1 MKISREIKTA
11 ILVILGIILFIFGF
25 SYLKGNNLL
34 DDSRIIYAEYDNVD
48 GLTPST
54 PVTINGY
61 AVGKVLEIYFKDA
74 SSGVLVVKMDI
85 DTAFEFS
92 KNSQA
97 LLYQNGFI
105 GGKAVAIIPAY
116 DGGANAE
123 DGDYLPGT
131 VKAGMT
137 EVLNDRLEPLQ
148 HKVEKVMS
156 ETDTLLVNFNSIFD
170 KETKANLKASV
181 ANLNITITSFNKTT
195 KALNEILESNKSKL
209 SNTLTN
215 AENMTENF
223 SKFSDSLSQIN
234 LAGTIKSLQET
245 VEKFDNV
252 LASVERGDGSLGK
265 LLKDEKM
272 YDNLTG
278 ASKQMEELLQDM
290 KLNPKRYV
298 HFSLFGK
305 KPKRYD
311 AEGNEIEDSTEDP
324 KD

>member
-1 MKISREIKTA
+1 MKISREIKTG

-34 DDSRIIYAEYDNVD
+34 NTSRILYAEYDNVD

-54 PVTINGY
+54 PVTINGF
-61 AVGKVLEIYFKDA
+61 AVGKVIDIYFKDVN
-74 SSGVLVVKMDI
+74 SGTLIVKMDVN
-85 DTAFEFS
+85 TELEFS

-97 LLYQNGFI
+97 LLFQNGFI
-105 GGKAVAIIPAY
+105 GGKAIAIIPAY
-116 DGGANAE
+116 DDGPNAKSE
-123 DGDYLPGT
+123 DYLKGT

-137 EVLNDRLEPLQ
+137 EVLNDKLEPLQ
-148 HKVEKVMS
+148 GKIEKVMS

-170 KETKANLKASV
+170 EETKTNLKTSI
-181 ANLNITITSFNKTT
+181 ANLNNTIAAFNKTT
-195 KALNEILESNKSKL
+195 ITLNTILESNKTKL
-209 SNTLTN
+209 DNTLTN

-234 LAGTIKSLQET
+234 LAATIKELQKT
-245 VEKFDNV
+245 MANFDKL

-265 LLKDEKM
+265 LLKDDKM
-272 YDNLTG
+272 YNNLTG
-278 ASKQMEELLQDM
+278 ASKQMEELLEDM

-305 KPKRYD
+305 KPKKYD
-311 AEGNEIEDSTEDP
+311 AEGNEI